1 MSIVK
6 IIGIVLLVA
15 GVIVLIFGAY
25 NLITFNNSTGGKLA
39 NSFAGFFGKRTEAVR
54 NAIIMIAAGA
64 GGAVVG
70 FVLYRRG

>member
-6 IIGIVLLVA
+6 ILGIVLLVA

-25 NLITFNNSTGGKLA
+25 NLITYNNSTGGKIA
-39 NSFAGFFGKRTEAVR
+39 NSFAKAFGSRTEAVR
-54 NAIIMIAAGA
+54 NSIIMIAAGA